1 MAKKEENV
9 STDDAVM
16 QMLLDLTDKD
26 GMEIGL
32 TLNINGTVVAGTL
45 IGPHTYYEG
54 IIMSA
59 DHAQDRT
66 LSQVLHKKF
75 TDLKEAYISEKQEE
89 EEKKK
94 QDMVATFIHLK
105 DAVYLSASAN
115 PQSFSQSHAWWRG
128 RIDSIDGFSFK
139 L

>member
-26 GMEIGL
+26 GVEIGI
-32 TLNINGTVVAGTL
+32 TLNISGTVVAGTL
-45 IGPHTYYEG
+45 VGPHTYYEG
-54 IIMSA
+54 IIASA
-59 DHAQDRT
+59 DDVENST
-66 LSQVLHKKF
+66 LKHVLHKKF
-75 TDLKEAYISEKQEE
+75 TDLKEAYISERQEE

-94 QDMVATFIHLK
+94 QDMIATFIHLK
-105 DAVYLSASAN
+105 DAAYISGTT
-115 PQSFSQSHAWWRG
+115 QSPIKSHAWWRG

>member
-9 STDDAVM
+9 STDDAVL

-26 GMEIGL
+26 GVEIGL
-32 TLNINGTVVAGTL
+32 TLNMNGTVVAGTL

-59 DHAQDRT
+59 DHVENST
-66 LSQVLHKKF
+66 LSHVLHKKF

-94 QDMVATFIHLK
+94 QDMIATFIHLK
-105 DAVYLSASAN
+105 DAVYISGNTQA
-115 PQSFSQSHAWWRG
+115 PFTSHAWWRG

>member
-16 QMLLDLTDKD
+16 QMLLDLSDQD
-26 GMEIGL
+26 GVEIGI
-32 TLNINGTVVAGTL
+32 TLNVNGTVVAGTL

-54 IIMSA
+54 LIMSA
-59 DHAQDRT
+59 EGVSNST

-75 TDLKEAYISEKQEE
+75 TDLKDAFVNEKQA
-89 EEKKK
+89 EKEKNK
-94 QDMVATFIHLK
+94 QDMISSFIHLK
-105 DAVYLSASAN
+105 DAVYLSSN
-115 PQSFSQSHAWWRG
+115 THPLPNSHSWWRG
-128 RIDSIDGFSFK
+128 KIDSIDGFSFK

>member
-16 QMLLDLTDKD
+16 QMLLDLSDKD
-26 GMEIGL
+26 GVEIGI
-32 TLNINGTVVAGTL
+32 TLNVNGTVVAGTL

-54 IIMSA
+54 LITSA
-59 DHAQDRT
+59 DHVQNST

-75 TDLKEAYISEKQEE
+75 TDLKEAFIREKQEE
-89 EEKKK
+89 EEKNK
-94 QDMVATFIHLK
+94 QDMIATFIHLK
-105 DAVYLSASAN
+105 DAVY
-115 PQSFSQSHAWWRG
+115 QSSNTQSPPQSHAWWRG